1 MKGIPVKVND
11 LRDAFTGFFQ
21 ARSHQRIPSASLIP
35 HGDPTLLFTTA
46 GMVQFKPYFLGLE
59 TPPSSRLTS
68 IQRCFRTT
76 DVEEVGDDNHLTAFE
91 MLGNFSVG
99 DYFKPEAIAWS
110 WEFLTQVLSI
120 SPDSLWATV
129 YTTDDDAYKLW
140 LDQGVPEKRILRYSA
155 EQGNWWGPPGET
167 GPMGPCSELHY
178 DWGVTET
185 CSYCEE
191 DTCHPDIDCG
201 RFLEIW
207 NLVFMQ
213 YELLEDGSQID
224 LPAANIDTGAGLE
237 RLASVLQGHKSV
249 YDTDELRMIVAAA
262 EGITGVTYNPIDDP
276 KDAFALRAVS
286 EHARA
291 FSFLVTD
298 GVLPSNDGRGYVLRR
313 LIRRAIYFGHQLG
326 LRKPFFADLVDSAV
340 QHSLWSHPEL
350 SERLGF
356 MLDLANKEEAR
367 FRLTLD
373 RGLNLLESIIQDQ
386 VKNKVING
394 HQIFTL
400 YDTHGL
406 PPELTQ
412 EVAKTHDFDVDML
425 GFQRE
430 MEDQRERSKAAERS
444 IEGQDNAK
452 FYTELGLH
460 SNFRGYNE
468 ENCSAEVLY
477 VASTEQPG
485 PTREVAIVLD
495 QTTFYPE
502 GGGQIGDSGTIT
514 SPSAEFKVLDCQ
526 RFGDII
532 VHTGSQISGKFEVGD
547 VVTVSIDSN
556 RRLDTSRNH
565 TATHLLH
572 SALREVL
579 GTHVRQAGSY
589 VGPDYFR
596 FDYTHTEALSEK
608 QIDELTAVV
617 NSRIRSNITSHIQEL
632 SYDDAISRGA
642 IAFFEDRYTENVRMV
657 EYCDSRGYAPTHE
670 HSDSCYSRE
679 LCGGTHVH
687 ATGLVGQF
695 IITSDSSI
703 GAGMRRIEAST
714 GRAAE
719 IELGERMRILKEL
732 SARFQTNFRE
742 IPDRIIQFEDS
753 IVELKKQLEDSENR
767 TRLGG
772 VEELMSEVHE
782 YSGHHLLVASTNFSA
797 KELREVSDHLR
808 LRYETCVL
816 VLATSGGQKLEV
828 LVAVTPNL
836 VELGLSARDIT
847 SSITTLTDGRG
858 GGRPELAQAGGCD
871 PVKLEN
877 ALSQIEI
884 DIRTQLENLAK

>member
-1 MKGIPVKVND
+1 MKVND
-11 LRDAFTGFFQ
+11 LRDAFSRFFQ
-21 ARSHQRIPSASLIP
+21 TRDHQRIPSASLIP

-59 TPPSSRLTS
+59 SPPSSRLIS

-76 DVEEVGDDNHLTAFE
+76 DVEEVGDDDHLTLFE

-110 WEFLTQVLSI
+110 WEFLTEILEI
-120 SPDSLWATV
+120 PEDSLWATV

-140 LDQGVPEKRILRYSA
+140 LDQGVPESRLLRYSA

-178 DWGVTET
+178 DWGVNNT
-185 CSYCEE
+185 CTHCQSG
-191 DTCHPDIDCG
+191 TCHPDIGCG

-262 EGITGVTYNPIDDP
+262 ESITSTAYEPEKNPTA
-276 KDAFALRAVS
+276 AFALRAIS

-313 LIRRAIYFGHQLG
+313 LIRRAIYFGNQLG
-326 LRKPFFADLVDSAV
+326 IRKPFFADVVDSAV
-340 QHSLWSHPEL
+340 KHSRDSNPEL
-350 SERLGF
+350 VERLDF
-356 MLDLANKEEAR
+356 MLELAQKEEAR

-373 RGLNLLESIIQDQ
+373 RGLTLLNSIIKEHGKEQ
-386 VKNKVING
+386 VIGG
-394 HQIFTL
+394 HEVFTL

-412 EVAKTHDFDVDML
+412 EVAKTHNFEVDMI
-425 GFQRE
+425 GFEQE
-430 MEDQRERSKAAERS
+430 MADQRQRSKIADTS
-444 IEGQDNAK
+444 SLQQDNAK
-452 FYTELGLH
+452 FYSDLGFQSSFL
-460 SNFRGYNE
+460 GYE
-468 ENCSAEVLY
+468 DENCTAEVLY
-477 VASTEQPG
+477 VASTENTG
-485 PTREVAIVLD
+485 NSSDVAIILS
-495 QTTFYPE
+495 QTTLYPE

-514 SPSAEFKVLDCQ
+514 NMNAEINVSDSQ
-526 RFGDII
+526 RFGDVI
-532 VHTGSQISGKFEVGD
+532 VHTGNQVSGSFETGD
-547 VVTVSIDSN
+547 IVNVSIDKN
-556 RRLDTSRNH
+556 RRLDISRNH

-589 VGPDYFR
+589 VGPEYFR
-596 FDYTHTEALSEK
+596 FDYTHTEALSDQ
-608 QIDELTAVV
+608 QIDELTAMV
-617 NSRIRSNITSHIQEL
+617 NSRIRSNIRSLIEEL
-632 SYDDAISRGA
+632 PYDDAISKGA

-657 EYCDSRGYAPTHE
+657 EYCDSRGHAPAHE
-670 HSDSCYSRE
+670 HVDSCYSRE
-679 LCGGTHVH
+679 LCGGTHVP
-687 ATGLVGQF
+687 ATGLVGHF

-719 IELGERMRILKEL
+719 SELGERMRILKEL
-732 SARFQTNFRE
+732 SLRLQSNFRD
-742 IPDRIIQFEDS
+742 IPERISQLEES
-753 IVELKKQLEDSENR
+753 IVDLRKQLKNSEDK
-767 TRLGG
+767 TRLSGI
-772 VEELMSEVHE
+772 EELISQANDFN
-782 YSGHHLLVASTNFSA
+782 GHYLLVLQTSFSS
-797 KELREVSDHLR
+797 KELREVSDILR
-808 LRYETCVL
+808 NHYKSCVL
-816 VLATSGGQKLEV
+816 ILTAIENGKIGA
-828 LVAVTPNL
+828 LVAVTTDL
-836 VELGLSARDIT
+836 VELGFSARSLT
-847 SSITTLTDGRG
+847 SALTTLTGGKG

-871 PVKLEN
+871 PAKLGN
-877 ALSQIEI
+877 ALVDLEA
-884 DIRTQLENLAK
+884 DIKNQLESLGK

>member
-1 MKGIPVKVND
+1 MKVND
-11 LRDAFTGFFQ
+11 LRDAFSKFFQ
-21 ARSHQRIPSASLIP
+21 TRDHQRIPSASLIP

-59 TPPSSRLTS
+59 SPPSSRLTS

-76 DVEEVGDDNHLTAFE
+76 DVEEVGDDDHLTLFE

-110 WEFLTQVLSI
+110 WEFLTEILEI
-120 SPDSLWATV
+120 PADCLWATV

-140 LDQGVPEKRILRYSA
+140 LGQGVPESRLLRYSA

-178 DWGVTET
+178 DWGVNAT
-185 CSYCEE
+185 CDHCQSG
-191 DTCHPDIDCG
+191 TCHPDIGCG

-262 EGITGVTYNPIDDP
+262 ESITSTAYEPEKNPAA
-276 KDAFALRAVS
+276 AFALRAIS

-313 LIRRAIYFGHQLG
+313 LIRRAIYFGNQLG
-326 LRKPFFADLVDSAV
+326 IQKPFFADVVDSAV
-340 QHSLWSHPEL
+340 EHSRVSNPEL
-350 SERLGF
+350 EERLDF
-356 MLDLANKEEAR
+356 MLELAQKEEAR

-373 RGLNLLESIIQDQ
+373 RGLSLLNSIIKEHNEEQ
-386 VKNKVING
+386 IIGG
-394 HQIFTL
+394 HEIFTL

-412 EVAKTHDFDVDML
+412 EVAKTHNFQVDMI
-425 GFQRE
+425 GFEQE
-430 MEDQRERSKAAERS
+430 MADQRQRSKIADTS
-444 IEGQDNAK
+444 ISQQDNAK
-452 FYTELGLH
+452 FYADLGFQSAFL
-460 SNFRGYNE
+460 GYE
-468 ENCSAEVLY
+468 EESCNAEVLY
-477 VASTEQPG
+477 VAPTENTG
-485 PTREVAIVLD
+485 NSSEVAIILS

-514 SPSAEFKVLDCQ
+514 SMNAEMNVSDSQ
-526 RFGDII
+526 RFGDVI
-532 VHTGSQISGKFEVGD
+532 VHTGNQVSGKFETGD
-547 VVTVSIDSN
+547 IVNVSIDTN
-556 RRLDTSRNH
+556 RRLDISRNH

-589 VGPDYFR
+589 VGPEYFR
-596 FDYTHTEALSEK
+596 FDYTHTEALSDQ

-617 NSRIRSNITSHIQEL
+617 NSRVRSNIRSLIEEL
-632 SYDDAISRGA
+632 PYDDAISKGA

-657 EYCDSRGYAPTHE
+657 EYCDSRGHAPVHE
-670 HSDSCYSRE
+670 HADSCYSRE
-679 LCGGTHVH
+679 LCGGTHVP
-687 ATGLVGQF
+687 ATGLVGHF

-719 IELGERMRILKEL
+719 SELGERMTILKEL
-732 SARFQTNFRE
+732 SLRLQTNFRD
-742 IPDRIIQFEDS
+742 IPERINQLEES
-753 IVELKKQLEDSENR
+753 IVELRKRLKDSENKS
-767 TRLGG
+767 RLGG
-772 VEELMSEVHE
+772 IEELINQAEE
-782 YSGHHLLVASTNFSA
+782 FNGHYLLVLQTDFSS
-797 KELREVSDHLR
+797 KELREISDILR
-808 LRYETCVL
+808 NHYKSCVL
-816 VLATSGGQKLEV
+816 ILTAMENEKIGA
-828 LVAVTPNL
+828 LVAVTSDL
-836 VELGLSARDIT
+836 VELGLSARTLT
-847 SSITTLTDGRG
+847 SNLTTLAGGKG
-858 GGRPELAQAGGCD
+858 GGRAELAQAGGCD
-871 PVKLEN
+871 STKLGD
-877 ALSQIEI
+877 ALI
-884 DIRTQLENLAK
+884 DLRTDIKDQLESLAK